1 MFNHLDTICDAMDA
15 RRWRLSVALFLAGK
29 ACCTEEA
36 STMEH
41 SLEHNFCAHLPDMAT
56 HLAPRVS
63 WTGERI
69 AGTITSLAS
78 ACTASTS
85 ARQLTK
91 PLMAKYRIAMHL
103 RHSMNLCQS

>member
-1 MFNHLDTICDAMDA
+1 MFNHLKSICDAMDA

-41 SLEHNFCAHLPDMAT
+41 SLEHNFCAHLSDMAT

-63 WTGERI
+63 WTGESMV
-69 AGTITSLAS
+69 GTITSQAS
-78 ACTASTS
+78 HGEILVLKKTS
-85 ARQLTK
+85 ATDIDFRYCYSISDDLGWRNT
-91 PLMAKYRIAMHL
+91 
-103 RHSMNLCQS
+103 